1 MEDFLVNAIH
11 HERERFSFS
20 FDDITAEL
28 NNPNRVHNRN
38 RSSVQP
44 VKFHVK
50 IVHDIH
56 YKYVNCSL
64 NRTETTIV
72 EYVKRKERDCRF
84 DMDKLKNFRE
94 AHEILSI
101 MLALV
106 GISRDDASNK
116 CMVGKIRVQGLIL
129 GNKLSSMGRKV
140 LGLCVYMRTEQ
151 VKSRCESCTQLLEI
165 VMSSSSNNEGMV
177 PASGSAVE
185 MVLKRVRVG
194 SDDKE
199 ASCCEEEGRERK
211 RRKVCVSESDS
222 CTVCMEEFNGGSE
235 VACMPCSHV
244 FHDKCI
250 RTWLRQSHYCPVCRF
265 EVPTAD

>member
-1 MEDFLVNAIH
+1 
-11 HERERFSFS
+11 
-20 FDDITAEL
+20 
-28 NNPNRVHNRN
+28 
-38 RSSVQP
+38 
-44 VKFHVK
+44 
-50 IVHDIH
+50 
-56 YKYVNCSL
+56 
-64 NRTETTIV
+64 
-72 EYVKRKERDCRF
+72 
-84 DMDKLKNFRE
+84 
-94 AHEILSI
+94 
-101 MLALV
+101 
-106 GISRDDASNK
+106 
-116 CMVGKIRVQGLIL
+116 
-129 GNKLSSMGRKV
+129 MGRKV

-185 MVLKRVRVG
+185 TVLKRVRVG

>member
-1 MEDFLVNAIH
+1 MEDFLANAIH
-11 HERERFSFS
+11 HKRIRFSFS
-20 FDDITAEL
+20 FNDITAEL

-50 IVHDIH
+50 IVHDTH
-56 YKYVNCSL
+56 YKYVNRSL
-64 NRTETTIV
+64 NRTETTIR
-72 EYVKRKERDCRF
+72 EYVERKERKCRF

-94 AHEILSI
+94 AHGILSI

-106 GISRDDASNK
+106 GISRDNASNK
-116 CMVGKIRVQGLIL
+116 YMVDKIIVQGLIL

-151 VKSRCESCTQLLEI
+151 VKSRCESCTQLQEI
-165 VMSSSSNNEGMV
+165 VMSSSNNEGMV
-177 PASGSAVE
+177 PASDSAVKT
-185 MVLKRVRVG
+185 VLKRVRVG
-194 SDDKE
+194 ADDKE